1 MGGESITR
9 PRYFEGQLLSAAD
22 FQAEQDYHTAMRRR
36 HNRALHGWGVVEGLE
51 TGLED
56 GDRITVSPGM
66 AIDGH
71 GREIV
76 VPQEASVDPAGWK
89 GGDELTLCL
98 RYAEQPGGETRPSL
112 KGEESG
118 SESSRIEELFELTL
132 EPGIRA
138 APAQMSDEG
147 CASAL
152 SADGGEVAP
161 PTQPEADDGCV
172 VLATLF
178 ISEEGIAVDAWT
190 HRRRVLKTADLH
202 ELILCL
208 ARRVR
213 ALERAAGP
221 EEQRE
226 AAAD

>member
-22 FQAEQDYHTAMRRR
+22 LQAEQDYHTAMRRR
-36 HNRALHGWGVVEGLE
+36 HNRDLHGWGVVEGLE
-51 TGLED
+51 VGLED
-56 GDRITVSPGM
+56 GGRITVSPGM

-76 VPQEASVDPAGWK
+76 VPEEASVDPGGWK

-98 RYAEQPGGETRPSL
+98 RYAERPGGETPSL
-112 KGEESG
+112 KREGSG
-118 SESSRIEELFELTL
+118 SESSRIEESFELTL
-132 EPGIRA
+132 EPGIQA
-138 APAQMSDEG
+138 APARMSDEG

-152 SADGGEVAP
+152 WEDGGEVGP
-161 PTQPEADDGCV
+161 PAQPEIDDGCV
-172 VLATLF
+172 VLATV
-178 ISEEGIAVDAWT
+178 SVSDEGVAVDAST
-190 HRRRVLKTADLH
+190 HRRRILETADLH

-213 ALERAAGP
+213 ALERAVGS
-221 EEQRE
+221 EEQRRQ
-226 AAAD
+226 ALGG